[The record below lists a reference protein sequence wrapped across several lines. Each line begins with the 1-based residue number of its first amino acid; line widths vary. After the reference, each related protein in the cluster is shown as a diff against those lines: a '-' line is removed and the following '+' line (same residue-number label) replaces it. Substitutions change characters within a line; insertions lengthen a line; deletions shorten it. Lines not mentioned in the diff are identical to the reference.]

1 MDEVHAES
9 IKQKGSLKIFFGY
22 AAGVGKTYGM
32 LQAARKLRDEG
43 HDVIVGYI
51 EPHTRPE
58 TNALLAGLEIL
69 PPKINKYFNLTT
81 NEFDLD
87 AALKRQPEYI
97 CIDELAHTN
106 PSDFL
111 HPKRYMDVEDLL
123 ASGINVL
130 TTVNIQHIESLN
142 DLLYAK
148 IGVQVKET
156 IPNFIF
162 DNADN
167 VELIDIEPEQLIERL
182 IQGKIYQEDKIGQAL
197 KHFFTHKNLAVLRE
211 MSLMKTAEKL
221 MSENAVDSNGIKEK
235 VIVCISSSPSNP
247 KVIRAAQTLAQA
259 FHAEFT
265 ALYIQTSQEQNKE
278 TVLANQKLAENLGA
292 KNVTIYAESVPDQIA
307 LYAKEVHA
315 TKIVI
320 GKTVS
325 PEHLFSKHDTFVD
338 IVNTRLPN
346 TDIYVIPNELNKTSA
361 KKPKFVLNF
370 KLSDFL
376 WSMLAL
382 VMATGLGLLFYELNF
397 GESNTIIVYIL
408 AIVFISIRVD
418 SYLLGGLCSL
428 FSVLLFDFF
437 FTDPRFTFAA
447 YRSDYPATFL
457 IMLLT
462 SLIIV
467 TLTKA
472 FKKQKN
478 VSVVNSQ
485 RLETILYASQKIEGA
500 ETSEKAIEFFLGQC
514 ALTFRLS
521 FSYLA
526 HGSNKKWT
534 IISKP
539 TDVPLPSFNE
549 HELAMVD
556 LAYEKQQKV
565 GKYSDN
571 LPSAKY
577 SFYPITGKMSDVF
590 GVIAFEPIR
599 EMTNFESSLF
609 STILSILSAQLE
621 KNAILAEK
629 RRTETLFE
637 NEKTRSTFLRAVS
650 HDLRTPLTGISGHAE
665 LLLRKHDPVE
675 QEAIIQSIYR
685 ESKWLEELVQNILS
699 ITRLESKPEYQF
711 EMNFVSE
718 LIGESTK
725 HANQDIQKRTVRVEI
740 SDDFLRMF
748 CDAKLMCQAFINIIN
763 NAIEHT
769 TPTDTIT
776 ISAYTA
782 NHLIDINIANTGEN
796 IAAEDRNHLFS
807 MFYTTKKQSSDNP
820 RSLGLG
826 LFIAKSIVTAHG
838 GTIEIGD
845 NVPRG
850 VIVKMSFPEH
860 GLSAAESVSIGENND
875 GKV

>member
-1 MDEVHAES
+1 MDEVHAEL
-9 IKQKGSLKIFFGY
+9 IEQKGSLKIFFGY

-123 ASGINVL
+123 ANGINVL

-142 DLLYAK
+142 DLLFTK

-156 IPNFIF
+156 IPNFVF

-167 VELIDIEPEQLIERL
+167 IELIDIEPEQLIERL
-182 IQGKIYQEDKIGQAL
+182 IQGKIYQEDKISQAL

-221 MSENAVDSNGIKEK
+221 MSENVIDENGIKEK

-259 FHAEFT
+259 FHAEFI
-265 ALYIQTSQEQNKE
+265 ALYIQTSQEQYKE

-292 KNVTIYAESVPDQIA
+292 KNVTIYAESVPEQIA

-325 PEHLFSKHDTFVD
+325 AEHLFSKHDTFVD
-338 IVNTRLPN
+338 IVTSRLPN
-346 TDIYVIPNELNKTSA
+346 TDIYVIPNEIKKPSI
-361 KKPKFVLNF
+361 KKPKIAFHF
-370 KLSDFL
+370 KPSEFLLSI
-376 WSMLAL
+376 LAL
-382 VMATGLGLLFYELNF
+382 VLATGLGLLFYLFNF
-397 GESNTIIVYIL
+397 GESNIIIVYIL

-418 SYLLGGLCSL
+418 SYLLGGICSF

-437 FTDPRFTFAA
+437 FTEPRFTFV
-447 YRSDYPATFL
+447 
-457 IMLLT
+457 MLLT

-467 TLTKA
+467 SLTKA

-500 ETSEKAIEFFLGQC
+500 ETSEKAIECFLGQC
-514 ALTFRLS
+514 ALTFHMS

-526 HGSNKKWT
+526 HGPGKKWT
-534 IISKP
+534 ILSKP
-539 TDVPLPSFNE
+539 TDCPLPLFNE
-549 HELAMVD
+549 HELAIVD

-577 SFYPITGKMSDVF
+577 SYYPITGKMGDVF
-590 GVIAFEPIR
+590 GVIAFEPLR
-599 EMTNFESSLF
+599 QMTNFESSLF

-637 NEKTRSTFLRAVS
+637 NEKTRSAFLRAVS

-711 EMNFVSE
+711 EMNFISE
-718 LIGESTK
+718 LIGEAMK
-725 HANQDIQKRTVRVEI
+725 HANQDIQKRSVRVEI

-748 CDAKLMCQAFINIIN
+748 CDAKLMCQALINILN

-769 TPTDTIT
+769 TPADVIT
-776 ISAYTA
+776 LSAYSA
-782 NHLIDINIANTGEN
+782 NHLITIAISNTGDN

-807 MFYTTKKQSSDNP
+807 MFYTTKKQSNDNP

-826 LFIAKSIVTAHG
+826 LYIAKSIVTAHG

-845 NVPRG
+845 YAPQG
-850 VIVKMSFPEH
+850 VIVKMNFPEH
-860 GLSAAESVSIGENND
+860 SLSVAESS
-875 GKV
+875 